1 MKTRLAILLAL
12 ASTGAYAQLP
22 VEVPVPGV
30 PVATAQ
36 AKLFPS
42 EQGAFKLLEVVSQ
55 LLEGKA
61 VQNNGCSTVAYPLEV
76 HTTYDGSGYAVVG
89 NGTGSVRLDIAL
101 GKANV
106 NLGRWYT
113 VASAGGSLNTNGIT
127 TYSNIKAQGSF
138 NIGSSIQEVSTEF
151 DASSAVTR
159 STDHFNGTVIK
170 DYVRLVDLVTIP
182 AQPIWTDVNF
192 PVEAVIDY
200 GYQQISKNKYVKAK
214 WWQQSI
220 TWRDDGVNAGTWWYK
235 TRVVPAGCSIEIKIA
250 GYGESPADDIEG
262 FNEKGTV
269 TVGSKTATPIGPF
282 LKGGNGQ

>member
-1 MKTRLAILLAL
+1 MK
-12 ASTGAYAQLP
+12 
-22 VEVPVPGV
+22 
-30 PVATAQ
+30 
-36 AKLFPS
+36 
-42 EQGAFKLLEVVSQ
+42 
-55 LLEGKA
+55 
-61 VQNNGCSTVAYPLEV
+61 
-76 HTTYDGSGYAVVG
+76 YDGLGYAVVG

-101 GKANV
+101 GNANV

-113 VASAGGSLNTNGIT
+113 ITSLGGSLNTNGTT
-127 TYSNIKAQGSF
+127 TYSNIRAQGSF

-151 DASSAVTR
+151 DASSPVTR

-170 DYVRLVDLVTIP
+170 DYARLVDLVTIP
-182 AQPIWTDVNF
+182 GWTDVDF

-200 GYQQISKNKYVKAK
+200 GYQQISKNRYVRAK

-235 TRVVPAGCSIEIKIA
+235 TRVVPSGCSIEIKIA

-269 TVGSKTATPIGPF
+269 TVGAKNATPIGPYF
-282 LKGGNGQ
+282 GGG